1 LGAAV
6 SEHLHVTHLVYR
18 CYAKIN
24 LTLEVL
30 RRRDDGY
37 HELASLVHTIGLA
50 DDLHID
56 SANELL
62 TRVEGLDIDPETNLV
77 ARAAQLLTSATRVRT
92 GAELTLKKRIPAAA
106 GLGGG
111 SSNAATTLVGL
122 NTLWATGI
130 PLAELTRLAAEIG
143 SDVPFFVRG
152 GAALM
157 RGRGEELQVLPPM
170 PGQWFVVVVPPHD
183 VLDKTRRLYTALEP
197 TDFSSG
203 KATALAADRLRQHLP
218 LVEDQLTNA
227 FSRAARG
234 IFPGLSPLWSK
245 VEAMC
250 GRRFFLSGAGPA
262 LFALAAD
269 RADARRQETRL
280 AHLGLATYAARTVK
294 HARASIKLAA
304 GSAIGYP

>member
-1 LGAAV
+1 M
-6 SEHLHVTHLVYR
+6 TTLVYR

-30 RRRDDGY
+30 RRRADGY

-92 GAELTLKKRIPAAA
+92 GAALSLTKRIPAAA

-111 SSNAATTLVGL
+111 SSDAATTLVGL
-122 NTLWATGI
+122 NTFWGTGVH
-130 PLAELTRLAAEIG
+130 LKELTQLAAELG
-143 SDVPFFVRG
+143 SDIPFFVRG

-157 RGRGEELQVLPPM
+157 RGRGEELEILPPIQR
-170 PGQWFVVVVPPHD
+170 QWLVIVVPPHD
-183 VLDKTRRLYTALEP
+183 VVDKTKRLYAALEP
-197 TDFSSG
+197 GDFSDGQVSN
-203 KATALAADRLRQHLP
+203 AAAERLRQHLP
-218 LVEDQLTNA
+218 VVEDHLTNA
-227 FSRAARG
+227 FSRPARV
-234 IFPGLSPLWSK
+234 IFPGLSSSWSQ
-245 VEAMC
+245 VEAIC

-262 LFALAAD
+262 LFALAVD
-269 RADARRQETRL
+269 RADARQQQARL
-280 AHLGLATYAARTVK
+280 ARLGLATHAARTVK

-304 GSAIGYP
+304 DSAIGYP

>member
-1 LGAAV
+1 VA
-6 SEHLHVTHLVYR
+6 SLVYR

-30 RRRDDGY
+30 RRREDGY

-50 DDLHID
+50 DDLHVD

-77 ARAAQLLTSATRVRT
+77 ARAAQLLNSATRVRT
-92 GAELTLKKRIPAAA
+92 GAELSLTKRIPAAA

-122 NTLWATGI
+122 NTLWGTRI
-130 PLAELTRLAAEIG
+130 HLAELTQLAAELG

-157 RGRGEELQVLPPM
+157 RGRGEELEILPPIQS
-170 PGQWFVVVVPPHD
+170 QWLVIVVPPHD
-183 VLDKTRRLYTALEP
+183 VLDKTKRLYAALEP

-203 KATALAADRLRQHLP
+203 EATELAAQRLRQHLP
-218 LVEDQLTNA
+218 LIEDHLTNA
-227 FSRAARG
+227 FSRPARV
-234 IFPGLSPLWSK
+234 IFPGLSPLWTK
-245 VEAMC
+245 AEAIC

-269 RADARRQETRL
+269 RADARRQEAKL
-280 AHLGLATYAARTVK
+280 ARLGLATYAARTVK
-294 HARASIKLAA
+294 HARAAIKFAA
-304 GSAIGYP
+304 DHSIGYP

>member
-1 LGAAV
+1 VA
-6 SEHLHVTHLVYR
+6 TLVYR

-30 RRRDDGY
+30 RRREDGY

-62 TRVEGLDIDPETNLV
+62 TRVEGLDIDPDTNLV
-77 ARAAQLLTSATRVRT
+77 SRAAQLLRTATGVT
-92 GAELTLKKRIPAAA
+92 AGAELTLKKRIPAAA

-122 NTLWATGI
+122 NTLWGTGV
-130 PLAELTRLAAEIG
+130 PLAELTRLAAELG
-143 SDVPFFVRG
+143 SDVPFLVRG

-157 RGRGEELQVLPPM
+157 RGRGENLQVLPPM
-170 PGQWFVVVVPPHD
+170 PGQWFVLVVPPHD
-183 VLDKTRRLYTALEP
+183 VLDKTQRLYAALEP

-203 KATALAADRLRQHLP
+203 EVTAVAAQRLRRHLP
-218 LVEDQLTNA
+218 LIEDQLTNA
-227 FSRAARG
+227 FARAARA
-234 IFPGLSPLWSK
+234 IFPSLAALWTD
-245 VEAMC
+245 VEAIS

-262 LFALAAD
+262 LFALATD
-269 RADARRQETRL
+269 RTDARRQEARL
-280 AHLGLATYAARTVK
+280 ARLGLAAHAARTVK
-294 HARASIKLAA
+294 HARASIRLAA
-304 GSAIGYP
+304 DSRIGYP

>member
-1 LGAAV
+1 VA
-6 SEHLHVTHLVYR
+6 TLVYR

-24 LTLEVL
+24 LTLEGL
-30 RRRDDGY
+30 RRRADGY

-77 ARAAQLLTSATRVRT
+77 ARAAQLLTSVTRVSA
-92 GAELTLKKRIPAAA
+92 GAELTLTKRIPAAA

-111 SSNAATTLVGL
+111 SSDAATTLVGL
-122 NTLWATGI
+122 NTLWGTRI
-130 PLAELTRLAAEIG
+130 HLAELTQFAAELG

-157 RGRGEELQVLPPM
+157 RGRGEDLEILPPLKA
-170 PGQWFVVVVPPHD
+170 QWLVIVVPPHD
-183 VLDKTRRLYTALEP
+183 VLDKTKRLYAALEP
-197 TDFSSG
+197 GDFSDGRVSN
-203 KATALAADRLRQHLP
+203 AAAQRLRQHLP
-218 LVEDQLTNA
+218 VVEDQLTNA
-227 FSRAARG
+227 FARPARLV
-234 IFPGLSPLWSK
+234 FPGLSALWTN
-245 VEAMC
+245 VEAIC

-269 RADARRQETRL
+269 RADARRQVARL
-280 AHLGLATYAARTVK
+280 ARLGLATHAARTVK

-304 GSAIGYP
+304 DSAIGYP